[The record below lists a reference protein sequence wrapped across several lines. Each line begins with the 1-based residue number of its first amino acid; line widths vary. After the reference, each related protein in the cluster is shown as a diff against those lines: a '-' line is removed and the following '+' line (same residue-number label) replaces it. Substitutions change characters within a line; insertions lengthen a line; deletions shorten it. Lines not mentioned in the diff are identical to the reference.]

1 MEPLVLVEADNFG
14 GPLVFV
20 AVSAGHPGHSSGF
33 VNVLRDVLLLKLGEA
48 VAGDIAEFA
57 AVAPAPT
64 ALEIPPFFKDSFDL
78 VPDSMQRPVGSP
90 RQPTGPRQYRQSY
103 LGLGCS
109 Q

>member
-1 MEPLVLVEADNFG
+1 MQPLVLVEADNFR

-20 AVSAGHPGHSSGF
+20 AASAGHLGHSGGF
-33 VNVLRDVLLLKLGEA
+33 VNILRDVLLLKLGEA

-78 VPDSMQRPVGSP
+78 VPDSMQRPVGS
-90 RQPTGPRQYRQSY
+90 
-103 LGLGCS
+103 L
-109 Q
+109 

>member
-20 AVSAGHPGHSSGF
+20 AASAGHQRHSGGL

-48 VAGDIAEFA
+48 VAGDITEFA

-64 ALEIPPFFKDSFDL
+64 ALEIPPYFKDSFDL
-78 VPDSMQRPVGSP
+78 VPDSMQRPVGS
-90 RQPTGPRQYRQSY
+90 
-103 LGLGCS
+103 L
-109 Q
+109 